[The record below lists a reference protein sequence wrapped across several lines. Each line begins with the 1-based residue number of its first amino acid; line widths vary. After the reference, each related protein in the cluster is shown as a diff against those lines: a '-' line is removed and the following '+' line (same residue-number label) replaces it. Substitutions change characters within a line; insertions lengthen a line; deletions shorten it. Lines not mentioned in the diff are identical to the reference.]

1 MIVFNAATGQRAG
14 SAGRQGVARRSN
26 PIGRIVGNHN
36 VQGYLYIAPWL
47 FGFIVFGLKPLI
59 ELIYHSFT
67 KYNLYL
73 PPQWVGPKNYQD
85 ILTNDPIF
93 GQVAQN
99 MLIYVIGAT
108 IVSIVVALFFAT
120 LLARDF
126 RGNHVFRII
135 IYVPSLLIGTATG
148 ALFKQVFRGDENGLA
163 NMFLHLFGVGPVN
176 WITNYDQPV
185 FVLVPLILVNLWFIG
200 GGMIIFLAGIKS
212 IPPSLYE
219 AAQMDGAG
227 AWRCFRTVT
236 LPLLA
241 PVIIFNTIMT
251 LIGHLQVFETPLIF
265 ATSGGMTGTDVLGYH
280 YNLAFF
286 LTYLYRVAFIDG
298 DFGYGSALA
307 VIIFAAALILTV
319 IVLWVGRRYT
329 YYGQQLAEAE

>member
-1 MIVFNAATGQRAG
+1 MSNTVTGPRARLV
-14 SAGRQGVARRSN
+14 GRQGAARSSN
-26 PIGRIVGNHN
+26 PIGQLLRNDN

-47 FGFIVFGLKPLI
+47 FGFLIFGLKPLL

-73 PPQWVGPKNYQD
+73 PPQWVGTKNYQQL
-85 ILTNDPIF
+85 LTNDPIF
-93 GQVAQN
+93 VQVAQN
-99 MLIYVIGAT
+99 MLIYVVGAT
-108 IVSIVVALFFAT
+108 VVSIGVALFFAT
-120 LLARDF
+120 LLARNF

-135 IYVPSLLIGTATG
+135 LYVPSLLIGTATG

-163 NMFLHLFGVGPVN
+163 NMFLSLFGIGPVN
-176 WITNYDQPV
+176 WITNYDQPL
-185 FVLVPLILVNLWFIG
+185 FALLPLVLVNLWFIG
-200 GGMIIFLAGIKS
+200 GAMIIFLAGIKS
-212 IPPSLYE
+212 IAPSLYE
-219 AAQMDGAG
+219 AAQVDGAG
-227 AWRCFRTVT
+227 PWRCFRTIT

-265 ATSGGMTGTDVLGYH
+265 ASSGGMTGTDVLGYH
-280 YNLAFF
+280 NNLAFF
-286 LTYLYRVAFIDG
+286 LTYLYRTAFIDG

-307 VIIFAAALILTV
+307 VLIFLVALVLTV
-319 IVLWVGRRYT
+319 LVLWIGRRYT